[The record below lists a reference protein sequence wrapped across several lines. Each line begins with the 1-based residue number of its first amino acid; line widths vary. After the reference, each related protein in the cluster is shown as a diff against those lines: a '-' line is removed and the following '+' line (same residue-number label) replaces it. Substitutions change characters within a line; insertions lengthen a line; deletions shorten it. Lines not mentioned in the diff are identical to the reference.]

1 MTLPAPIAE
10 AVARFRAALRERFGD
25 RLRELVLF
33 GSQARGEATEESD
46 VDLLVVVE
54 GLTEAERREVLDL
67 GWAAGAAGSEYV
79 CLAPLPYSS
88 DQIAELRRRER
99 RLPREIERDGI
110 PL

>member
-10 AVARFRAALRERFGD
+10 ALARFRTALRERFGD

-46 VDLLVVVE
+46 VDLLVVVD

-67 GWAAGAAGSEYV
+67 GWAAGAAGDEYV
-79 CLAPLPYSS
+79 CLSPLPYSC

-99 RLPREIERDGI
+99 RLPREIAKDGI
-110 PL
+110 PV